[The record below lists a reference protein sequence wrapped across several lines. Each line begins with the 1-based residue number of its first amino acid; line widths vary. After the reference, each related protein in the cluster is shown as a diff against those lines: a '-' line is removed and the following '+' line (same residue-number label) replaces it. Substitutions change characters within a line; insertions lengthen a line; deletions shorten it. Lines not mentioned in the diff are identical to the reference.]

1 MSNYPNTFY
10 RVSVK
15 ALIKN
20 EKDEV
25 LVLKE
30 NQDTWSLPGGRL
42 DHGEEPIVGLRRE
55 LQEELSLSVTGV
67 EPYYVKTF
75 YLEPKQAWL
84 MWIVY
89 TVEATSPKFILGQG
103 VTEAQFIDTANLKY
117 STDIFEKLVFE
128 ISTCDKPA

>member
-1 MSNYPNTFY
+1 M
-10 RVSVK
+10 
-15 ALIKN
+15 
-20 EKDEV
+20 
-25 LVLKE
+25 VLKE
-30 NQDTWSLPGGRL
+30 NQDTWSLPGGGL